1 MAQLDGKRILIS
13 GAGSGIGRAAARLMH
28 ERGARL
34 VLLGR
39 RLDALCETLPDAE
52 HITVDHTDDAS
63 VAAALD
69 RAGAL
74 DGLFLN
80 AGQFV
85 AGTVES
91 TPVDD
96 LDRML
101 DANLRGPWLV
111 CHHAARRLRDGAS
124 VVLTGSNIGIRAI
137 PNSAAYAVSKA
148 ALHMLARVLA
158 AEWGSRGIRCNAIA
172 PGPVDTEMLRSR
184 FDDPHGALATLARV
198 NPLARVGS
206 PNDIALLACHLLSDE
221 SRWTTGTIIPCD
233 GGADAVFQ

>member
-1 MAQLDGKRILIS
+1 MAQLDGKRILIT
-13 GAGSGIGRAAARLMH
+13 GAGSGIGRAAARLIH

-34 VLLGR
+34 VLAGR
-39 RLDALCETLPDAE
+39 RVDALRETLGDAE
-52 HITVDHTDDAS
+52 HVTMDHTDDAS
-63 VAAALD
+63 VAAALE
-69 RAGAL
+69 RCGAL

-85 AGTVES
+85 AGTVET
-91 TPVDD
+91 TPVGD
-96 LDRML
+96 LDQML

-111 CHHAARRLRDGAS
+111 CHHAGLRLRDGAS

-137 PNSAAYAVSKA
+137 PGAAAYAVAKA
-148 ALHMLARVLA
+148 GLHMLARVLA

-184 FDDPHGALATLARV
+184 FGDPKAALAQLARV
-198 NPLARVGS
+198 NPLGRVGS
-206 PNDIALLACHLLSDE
+206 PDDIALLACHLLSDE

-233 GGADAVFQ
+233 GGAAGVFQ

>member
-1 MAQLDGKRILIS
+1 VGQLDGKRILIT
-13 GAGSGIGRAAARLMH
+13 GAGSGIGRAAARLIR
-28 ERGARL
+28 ERGAHV

-39 RLDALCETLPDAE
+39 NADALRETLPDVE
-52 HITVDHTDDAS
+52 HLTADHADDAA

-69 RAGAL
+69 RCGAL

-91 TPVDD
+91 TPVADF
-96 LDRML
+96 DRMV

-124 VVLTGSNIGIRAI
+124 IVLTGSNIGIRAI
-137 PNSAAYAVSKA
+137 PNAAAYAVAKA

-158 AEWGSRGIRCNAIA
+158 AEWGARGIRCNAIA

-184 FDDPHGALATLARV
+184 FDDPEAALSALARV
-198 NPLARVGS
+198 NPLARVGHAE
-206 PNDIALLACHLLSDE
+206 DVALLACHLLSDE
-221 SRWTTGTIIPCD
+221 SRWTTGTVIPCD
-233 GGADAVFQ
+233 GGATGVFQ